1 MVLQTKYVMARVAT
15 VGLSCM
21 LFGVASSAGLG
32 VHNTA
37 FAATTEKF
45 ADTNVTSSSKTELK
59 NVIDKAELIITVNQ
73 KSNPSMV
80 KELAS
85 SRTAALKVYN
95 DSKATKTQISDVFDD
110 LASYTNLFDKNGKQ
124 AVNMSDDSS
133 LPTGSDVNNG
143 LNVGYGGYGSAKAES
158 EAENSSS
165 GEPSKDNDKAGTSS
179 ENTNSGNKNSSSST
193 QSKENSHK
201 DASSQQPTNE
211 TSHSNVGNTVV
222 NGPTSSSHAVTTNS
236 SSKKTKENLPGTGE
250 DNQQTVV
257 LSILGMLMT
266 LGLGGTGLAM
276 WLSKRSKVNKG

>member
-1 MVLQTKYVMARVAT
+1 MVLQTKYVMARVVT

-21 LFGVASSAGLG
+21 LFGVTSSDSG

-45 ADTNVTSSSKTELK
+45 ADTNATSSSKTELK
-59 NVIDKAELIITVNQ
+59 NVIDKAKLIITVNQ

-124 AVNMSDDSS
+124 TTSMSDDDS
-133 LPTGSDVNNG
+133 LPTGSNMNNG
-143 LNVGYGGYGSAKAES
+143 VNVGYGGYGSAKAES
-158 EAENSSS
+158 EAEESSTVD
-165 GEPSKDNDKAGTSS
+165 PDKDNDKAGTSGEDTS
-179 ENTNSGNKNSSSST
+179 SGYEESSST
-193 QSKENSHK
+193 AQSKENSHG
-201 DASSQQPTNE
+201 DASPQRPTNE

-250 DNQQTVV
+250 DNQQTVG
-257 LSILGMLMT
+257 LSILGVLMA
-266 LGLGGTGLAM
+266 LGLGGTGIAL